1 MFGRAASRSL
11 PNNGEH
17 MGPQVRGY
25 GFTHD
30 GGADT
35 IIRFASYPA
44 FLYEDP
50 DTQRRQIEQ
59 YLFAF
64 ESNLKPVVGQQIT
77 VSEINLGR
85 TADRVDLL
93 IERASAG
100 DANLV
105 AHGVIDGEAR
115 GFLMDRSGAFRSDRS
130 NEPPLTR
137 AELLQLVDL
146 PGHFLT
152 FTAVPPGS
160 GLRMALDRDLNGIF
174 NGDESR
180 PDPDPGRPASRP
192 DLATS
197 K

>member
-1 MFGRAASRSL
+1 
-11 PNNGEH
+11 

-50 DTQRRQIEQ
+50 DVQRRQIEQ

-64 ESNLKPVVGQQIT
+64 ESNLKPIVGQQIT
-77 VSEINLGR
+77 VSEINLDR

-93 IERASAG
+93 VERASAG

-105 AHGVIDGEAR
+105 AHGVIDGETR
-115 GFLMDRSGAFRSDRS
+115 GFLLDDFEVFRSDRS
-130 NEPPLTR
+130 DEPPL
-137 AELLQLVDL
+137 AKADLLRLVDL

-160 GLRMALDRDLNGIF
+160 GRRIALDRDQDGILNGDQASDAMA
-174 NGDESR
+174 GHSLER
-180 PDPDPGRPASRP
+180 GR
-192 DLATS
+192 DLQLTPRLNDATNS
-197 K
+197 VN